1 MTELFNFFA
10 AATAG
15 ATKGPYSSV
24 GVQALAGWL
33 VVGFALILPGS
44 LEAQTTRNY
53 VADLR
58 PTEQAITPAAKGRIT
73 LQLNKD
79 DETLSFAVTITG
91 IDRVVGSHLHRVRWQ
106 TSPSGY
112 QTYLDPSEGEGPI
125 IAFFVS
131 YKSKGVP
138 GNGLVAEGVIKKT
151 DLIGEFA
158 KRPLKDLIEHLDAG
172 HFYATVHT
180 LEDRQTGV
188 FCCPIELRGF
198 FHTAGP
204 N

>member
-1 MTELFNFFA
+1 MITICGMFETT
-10 AATAG
+10 TAE
-15 ATKGPYSSV
+15 AVKWPRSPA
-24 GVQALAGWL
+24 GVRALAGWL
-33 VVGFALILPGS
+33 VIGLALILPSS

-53 VADLR
+53 VADLK
-58 PTEQAITPAAKGRIT
+58 PTEQAITPAAKGQIT
-73 LQLNKD
+73 LQVNEN

-106 TSPSGY
+106 TSPGGY

-138 GNGLVAEGVIKKT
+138 GNGLIAKGVIKKT
-151 DLIGEFA
+151 ELIGEFA

-198 FHTAGP
+198 FRPAGP